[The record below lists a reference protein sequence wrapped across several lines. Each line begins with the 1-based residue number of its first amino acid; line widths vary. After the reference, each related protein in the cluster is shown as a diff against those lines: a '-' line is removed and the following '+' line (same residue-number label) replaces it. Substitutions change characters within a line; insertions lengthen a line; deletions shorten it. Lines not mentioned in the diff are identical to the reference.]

1 LKARIYKK
9 FPISKDGSKIIVR
22 VGGKRNFNPI
32 FDNES
37 YIEFPKRSLL
47 MPWQTNW
54 NRVYFVRNGASK
66 CVNFKT
72 ETVFEPDPTL
82 VFEAAENKILKNIG
96 SEKVETPILIY
107 IILVLCVI
115 TLLKVFGVFA

>member
-1 LKARIYKK
+1 
-9 FPISKDGSKIIVR
+9 
-22 VGGKRNFNPI
+22 
-32 FDNES
+32 
-37 YIEFPKRSLL
+37 
-47 MPWQTNW
+47 M
-54 NRVYFVRNGASK
+54 RNGASK